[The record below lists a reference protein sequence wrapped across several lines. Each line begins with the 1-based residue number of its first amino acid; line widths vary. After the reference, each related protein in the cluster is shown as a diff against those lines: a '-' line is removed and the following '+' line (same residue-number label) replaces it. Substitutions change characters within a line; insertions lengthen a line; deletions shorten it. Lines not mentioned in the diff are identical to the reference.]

1 MNMTNL
7 IKEAY
12 IDPIRSVIVV
22 DDEYPTVLELLDGAE
37 GKAQP
42 DVDRLKDVIALC
54 RDNKNS
60 WTLDIDNGQSNVLNN
75 FSRISHSDLL
85 ILDYHL
91 EKGNEDGK
99 GEQAL
104 KVIDDLVKNQHF
116 NLVVVHTKGY
126 TVQGQDIGDL
136 NKVFADIVLRLFGER
151 TINSTEGYDADTVE
165 DAINTWADDD
175 SGVLE
180 KLEKS
185 ISTLDGLRVIKNNL
199 LDPDCNELKG
209 LKSIYDT
216 RPLGE
221 EDVEALSFGDL
232 LQFVVDNHYK
242 KIKPEIGTYR
252 TQGLNWCATELWVKT
267 SNSFI
272 VVVGKDTS
280 TAELPTKLLEALVS
294 WNPHPHALLLS
305 KFRHLVDEQGF
316 GYVDDLINKRYVQ
329 AGWLQELLK
338 ADVQNAK
345 WVALSTSERLLST
358 MSEKMVPEIGEFAH
372 LIQQALLSTGDIST
386 LIDKYHGLDT
396 EDKQTKLEISKNI
409 NAYSCSKSVVGN
421 QLVTG
426 HILEISGDK
435 YICLTPA
442 CDLVPTQKSEWKR
455 RLGDLMPFK
464 LVKLWPSETRFP
476 PSKKKK
482 QSSDE
487 QLLSKLNANEHVVF
501 NDAGVI
507 KCYSLLKADGANPQ
521 WEQAFAHDNGEM
533 CWNGNEATVYI
544 TRLLHGG
551 SNGNDISNQVVEGRV
566 VTQLRYEYA
575 INLLQKFGVT
585 QSRVGLD
592 FVEFR

>member
-1 MNMTNL
+1 MTNL

-12 IDPIRSVIVV
+12 IEPIRSVIVV

-37 GKAQP
+37 AKAQS

-54 RDNKNS
+54 RDDQNG
-60 WTLDIDNGQSNVLNN
+60 WTLDIDNGQSNVLDN

-116 NLVVVHTKGY
+116 NLVIVHTKGY
-126 TVQGQDIGDL
+126 TVEGQDIGDL
-136 NKVFADIVLRLFGER
+136 NKVFTDIVLRLFGKR
-151 TINSTEGYDADTVE
+151 TINLTEDYDTDSVE
-165 DAINTWADDD
+165 EAISTWADDD
-175 SGVLE
+175 GGVLE

-185 ISTLDGLRVIKNNL
+185 ISTLDYLRVIKNNL
-199 LDPDCNELKG
+199 SDPNCNELKG
-209 LKSIYDT
+209 LKSIHDT

-221 EDVEALSFGDL
+221 EDVRDLSFSDL
-232 LQFVVDNHYK
+232 LQFVVDKHYTT
-242 KIKPEIGTYR
+242 IKSEIGTYR
-252 TQGLNWCATELWVKT
+252 TQGLNWCANKLWVKT

-272 VVVGKDTS
+272 VVIGKDTS
-280 TAELPTKLLEALVS
+280 TAELPDKLLEALVS

-345 WVALSTSERLLST
+345 WVAQSTSERLLST
-358 MSEKMVPEIGEFAH
+358 MSEKMVPDIGGYAH
-372 LIQQALLSTGDIST
+372 LIQKALLSTGDITT
-386 LIDKYHGLDT
+386 LIKKYHGLNTD
-396 EDKQTKLEISKNI
+396 DKETKLEISKNI
-409 NAYSCSKSVVGN
+409 NAYSCSKPVVGN

-426 HILEISGDK
+426 HILEILGDK

-442 CDLVPTQKSEWKR
+442 CDLVPAQKNEWKNK
-455 RLGDLMPFK
+455 LGNLMPFK
-464 LVKLWPSETRFP
+464 LVKLWPSEIRFP
-476 PSKKKK
+476 PNKK

-487 QLLSKLNANEHVVF
+487 KLLSKLNANEHVVF
-501 NDAGVI
+501 NDEDLI
-507 KCYSLLKADGANPQ
+507 KCFSLLKADGANPQ

-551 SNGNDISNQVVEGRV
+551 FTGNDISNQVVEGRV

>member
-1 MNMTNL
+1 MTNL

-37 GKAQP
+37 AKAQP

-54 RDNKNS
+54 RDDKNS

-116 NLVVVHTKGY
+116 NLVIVHTKGY

-175 SGVLE
+175 AGVLE
-180 KLEKS
+180 KLERS
-185 ISTLDGLRVIKNNL
+185 ISTLDCLRVIKSNL
-199 LDPDCNELKG
+199 LDPECNELKG

-216 RPLGE
+216 RPLSE
-221 EDVEALSFGDL
+221 EDVRDLSFSDL
-232 LQFVVDNHYK
+232 LQFVVDKHYT

-280 TAELPTKLLEALVS
+280 TADLPNKLLESLVS

-305 KFRHLVDEQGF
+305 KFRNLVDEQGF

-329 AGWLQELLK
+329 AGWLQELLR
-338 ADVQNAK
+338 AGDSDAK
-345 WVALSTSERLLST
+345 WVAQSTSERLLST
-358 MSEKMVPEIGEFAH
+358 MSEKMVPDIGDFAH
-372 LIQQALLSTGDIST
+372 RIQKALLSTCEIT
-386 LIDKYHGLDT
+386 EVIEKYHHLNT
-396 EDKQTKLEISKNI
+396 SDKQTKLEISKNI

-426 HILEISGDK
+426 HILDISGDK

-442 CDLVPTQKSEWKR
+442 CDLVPAQKNDWKNK
-455 RLGDLMPFK
+455 LGKLMPFK
-464 LVKLWPSETRFP
+464 LVKLWPSAVRFP
-476 PSKKKK
+476 PGKGKT
-482 QSSDE
+482 SDE
-487 QLLSKLNANEHVVF
+487 KLLSKLNANEHVVF
-501 NDAGVI
+501 NDVDII

-533 CWNGNEATVYI
+533 CWGGNEVTVCI
-544 TRLLHGG
+544 TRLLHDG
-551 SNGNDISNQVVEGRV
+551 SSGNYISNQVVEGRV

>member
-1 MNMTNL
+1 MTNL

-37 GKAQP
+37 AKAQP

-54 RDNKNS
+54 RDDKNS

-116 NLVVVHTKGY
+116 NLVIVHTKGY

-151 TINSTEGYDADTVE
+151 TINSTEGYDVDTVE

-175 SGVLE
+175 AGVLE
-180 KLEKS
+180 KLERS
-185 ISTLDGLRVIKNNL
+185 ISTLDCLRVIKSNL
-199 LDPDCNELKG
+199 LDPECNELKG
-209 LKSIYDT
+209 LKLIYDT
-216 RPLGE
+216 RPLSE
-221 EDVEALSFGDL
+221 EDVRDLSFSDL
-232 LQFVVDNHYK
+232 LQFVVDKHYT

-280 TAELPTKLLEALVS
+280 TADLPNKLLESLVS

-305 KFRHLVDEQGF
+305 KFRNLVDEQGF

-329 AGWLQELLK
+329 AGWLQELLR
-338 ADVQNAK
+338 AGDSDAK
-345 WVALSTSERLLST
+345 WVAQSTSERLLST
-358 MSEKMVPEIGEFAH
+358 MSEKMVPDIGDFAH
-372 LIQQALLSTGDIST
+372 RIQKALLSTCEIT
-386 LIDKYHGLDT
+386 EVIEKYHHLNT
-396 EDKQTKLEISKNI
+396 SDKQTKLEISKNI

-442 CDLVPTQKSEWKR
+442 CDLVPAQKNDWKNK
-455 RLGDLMPFK
+455 LGKLMPFK
-464 LVKLWPSETRFP
+464 LVKLWPSAVRFP
-476 PSKKKK
+476 PGKGKT
-482 QSSDE
+482 SDE
-487 QLLSKLNANEHVVF
+487 KLLSKLNANEHVVF
-501 NDAGVI
+501 NDVDII

-533 CWNGNEATVYI
+533 CWGGNEVTVCI
-544 TRLLHGG
+544 TRLLHDG
-551 SNGNDISNQVVEGRV
+551 SSGNYISNQVVEGRV

>member
-12 IDPIRSVIVV
+12 IEPIRSVIVV

-37 GKAQP
+37 AKAQS
-42 DVDRLKDVIALC
+42 DVDRLKDVISLC
-54 RDNKNS
+54 RDDQNS
-60 WTLDIDNGQSNVLNN
+60 WTLDIDNGQSNVLDN

-116 NLVVVHTKGY
+116 NLVIVHTKGY
-126 TVQGQDIGDL
+126 TVQGQNIGDL

-151 TINSTEGYDADTVE
+151 TINSTEGYDAETVE
-165 DAINTWADDD
+165 DAIDTWADDD
-175 SGVLE
+175 SGVLD

-185 ISTLDGLRVIKNNL
+185 ISTLDCLRVIKNNL

-216 RPLGE
+216 RPVGE

-252 TQGLNWCATELWVKT
+252 TQGLNWCATGLWVKT

-272 VVVGKDTS
+272 VVIGKDTS
-280 TAELPTKLLEALVS
+280 TAELPNKLLEALVS

-316 GYVDDLINKRYVQ
+316 GYVDDLINKRHVQ
-329 AGWLQELLK
+329 AGWLQELLR
-338 ADVQNAK
+338 ADDSDAK
-345 WVALSTSERLLST
+345 WVAQSTSERLLST
-358 MSEKMVPEIGEFAH
+358 MSEKMVPDIGDFAH
-372 LIQQALLSTGDIST
+372 RIQKALLSTCDIT
-386 LIDKYHGLDT
+386 ELIEKYHNLNT
-396 EDKQTKLEISKNI
+396 SDKQTALEISKNI

-442 CDLVPTQKSEWKR
+442 CDLVPAQKNEWKNK
-455 RLGDLMPFK
+455 LGKLMPFK
-464 LVKLWPSETRFP
+464 LVKLWSSAVRFP
-476 PSKKKK
+476 PGKGKT
-482 QSSDE
+482 SDE
-487 QLLSKLNANEHVVF
+487 KLLSKLNANEHVVF
-501 NDAGVI
+501 NDVDII

-533 CWNGNEATVYI
+533 RWNGNEATVNI

-551 SNGNDISNQVVEGRV
+551 STGNDISNQVVEGRV

>member
-1 MNMTNL
+1 MTNL

-37 GKAQP
+37 AKAQP

-54 RDNKNS
+54 RDDKNS

-104 KVIDDLVKNQHF
+104 KVIDDLVENQHF
-116 NLVVVHTKGY
+116 NLVIVHTKGY

-175 SGVLE
+175 AGVLE
-180 KLEKS
+180 KLERS
-185 ISTLDGLRVIKNNL
+185 ISTLDCLRVIKSNL
-199 LDPDCNELKG
+199 LDPECNELKG

-216 RPLGE
+216 RPLSE
-221 EDVEALSFGDL
+221 EDVRDLSFSDL
-232 LQFVVDNHYK
+232 LQFVVDKHYT

-280 TAELPTKLLEALVS
+280 TADLPNKLLESLVS

-305 KFRHLVDEQGF
+305 KFRNLVDEQGF

-329 AGWLQELLK
+329 AGWLQELLR
-338 ADVQNAK
+338 AGDSDAK
-345 WVALSTSERLLST
+345 WVAQSTSERLLST
-358 MSEKMVPEIGEFAH
+358 MSEKMVPDIGDFAH
-372 LIQQALLSTGDIST
+372 RIQKALLSTCEIT
-386 LIDKYHGLDT
+386 EVIEKYHHLNT
-396 EDKQTKLEISKNI
+396 SDKQTKLEISKNI

-442 CDLVPTQKSEWKR
+442 CDLVPAQKNDWKNK
-455 RLGDLMPFK
+455 LGKLMPFK
-464 LVKLWPSETRFP
+464 LVKLWPSAVRFP
-476 PSKKKK
+476 PGKGKT
-482 QSSDE
+482 SDE
-487 QLLSKLNANEHVVF
+487 KLLSKLNANEHVVF
-501 NDAGVI
+501 NDVDII

-533 CWNGNEATVYI
+533 CWGGNEVTVCI
-544 TRLLHGG
+544 TRLLHDG
-551 SNGNDISNQVVEGRV
+551 SSGNYISNQVVEGRV

>member
-1 MNMTNL
+1 MTNL

-37 GKAQP
+37 AKAQP

-54 RDNKNS
+54 RDDKNS

-116 NLVVVHTKGY
+116 NLVIVHTKGY

-151 TINSTEGYDADTVE
+151 TINSTEGYDVDTVE

-175 SGVLE
+175 AGVLE
-180 KLEKS
+180 KLERS
-185 ISTLDGLRVIKNNL
+185 ISTLDCLRVIKSNL
-199 LDPDCNELKG
+199 LDPECNELKG

-216 RPLGE
+216 RPLSE
-221 EDVEALSFGDL
+221 EDVRDLSFSDL
-232 LQFVVDNHYK
+232 LQFVVDKHYT

-280 TAELPTKLLEALVS
+280 TADLPNKLLESLVS

-305 KFRHLVDEQGF
+305 KFRNLVDEQGF

-329 AGWLQELLK
+329 AGWLQELLR
-338 ADVQNAK
+338 AGDSDAK
-345 WVALSTSERLLST
+345 WVAQSTSERLLST
-358 MSEKMVPEIGEFAH
+358 MSEKMVPDIGDFAH
-372 LIQQALLSTGDIST
+372 RIQKALLSTCEIT
-386 LIDKYHGLDT
+386 EVIEKYHHLNT
-396 EDKQTKLEISKNI
+396 SDKQTKLEISKNI

-442 CDLVPTQKSEWKR
+442 CDLVPAQKNDWKNK
-455 RLGDLMPFK
+455 LGKLMPFK
-464 LVKLWPSETRFP
+464 LVKLWPSAVRFP
-476 PSKKKK
+476 PGKGKT
-482 QSSDE
+482 SDE
-487 QLLSKLNANEHVVF
+487 KLLSKLNANEHVVF
-501 NDAGVI
+501 NDVDII

-533 CWNGNEATVYI
+533 CWGGNEVTVCI
-544 TRLLHGG
+544 TRLLHDG
-551 SNGNDISNQVVEGRV
+551 SSGNYISNQVVEGRV